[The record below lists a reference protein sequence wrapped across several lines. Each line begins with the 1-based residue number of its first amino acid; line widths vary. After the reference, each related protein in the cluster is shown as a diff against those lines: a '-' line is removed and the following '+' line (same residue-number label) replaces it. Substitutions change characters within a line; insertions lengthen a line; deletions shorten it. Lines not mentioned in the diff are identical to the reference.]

1 MGKIRCSH
9 TNLNSWP
16 RKEITV
22 SKNKYTSQ
30 FISVIQ
36 ESTSMPKKIGEKKL
50 KSSHPTG
57 WGLSNVVSAVG
68 IFMNPLLQEESS
80 IPFSFTVNSP

>member
-1 MGKIRCSH
+1 MGKIRRSH

-16 RKEITV
+16 RKVFTV

-50 KSSHPTG
+50 KSSHPIDKPSRISIENGSMG
-57 WGLSNVVSAVG
+57 WLKMQFLKIFNSFVNV
-68 IFMNPLLQEESS
+68 
-80 IPFSFTVNSP
+80 

>member
-50 KSSHPTG
+50 KSSHPNQGVGLLGPRGLRVMLTG
-57 WGLSNVVSAVG
+57 SKGVKGQATGS
-68 IFMNPLLQEESS
+68 Q
-80 IPFSFTVNSP
+80 